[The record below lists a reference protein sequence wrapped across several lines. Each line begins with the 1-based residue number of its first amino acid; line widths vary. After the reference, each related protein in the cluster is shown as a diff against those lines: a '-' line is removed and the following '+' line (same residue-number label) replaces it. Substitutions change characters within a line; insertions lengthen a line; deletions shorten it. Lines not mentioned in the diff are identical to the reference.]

1 MIPASRLC
9 PVVGLPL
16 ATRICMILVFIRMKV
31 LAEKRKELSQ
41 TIASLIGSIR
51 RVKGNAK

>member
-1 MIPASRLC
+1 MIPASCLC

-16 ATRICMILVFIRMKV
+16 ATTICMILVTIRMKV

-41 TIASLIGSIR
+41 TVVS
-51 RVKGNAK
+51 V